1 MFKSFEKS
9 RAMGPAISVRFN
21 NGSRTYSRPSYV
33 KTSRVSGSRSSRRG
47 WLVSLKALVTP
58 AGDFKQ
64 YAVYGLMGLLGV
76 LVISHVLLINGASA
90 NGYEMRKIQNAIAQQ
105 TEIEQNLEL
114 KTAQMASLNSVDQ
127 AAAMNRLVTVT
138 NQEFLAPAT
147 ITAYRTA
154 SK

>member
-33 KTSRVSGSRSSRRG
+33 KTSRSSGRNARHR
-47 WLVSLKALVTP
+47 WLSSLKALATP

-147 ITAYRTA
+147 LTAYRTA